1 MHVLLRYTTAM
12 GEEPSD
18 KTLVQQ
24 TLQDAEAYRHII
36 DRYRAKLLRYI
47 NHLGAREHS
56 QQEDILQD
64 VFIKTYRYLNAYNN
78 DFPFSSWIYRITHN
92 ETMSYFRKKK
102 LQPLSLEQLNIV
114 DFFSEEQAH
123 TEETIDVERIKELI
137 KTLDQK
143 YTDVIVLKYFEEKSY
158 DEIADILQKP
168 PGTIATLLNR
178 AKQKLKILL
187 EKKDYER

>member
-1 MHVLLRYTTAM
+1 M